1 MLPYYYVLM
10 LLHYYV
16 AMLLYPYIIA
26 ILCCYVIVS
35 LCYYVL
41 DVIALLCYCNISRL
55 NRVKNK
61 VFQAYR

>member
-10 LLHYYV
+10 LLPYYV
-16 AMLLYPYIIA
+16 VMLLCPY
-26 ILCCYVIVS
+26 
-35 LCYYVL
+35 
-41 DVIALLCYCNISRL
+41 VIALLCYCNIARL